1 METVYYTTVD
11 NEVVCEMLERMTS
24 QTFKLLPMREEEQE
38 WIKPLET
45 LSIELLGLS
54 KIFPANPSLFSA
66 VCKMEGIKELGERME
81 FMTYRRTIF
90 EICGLLTKAREKL
103 AKEGTECQ

>member
-1 METVYYTTVD
+1 METIYYTTVD
-11 NEVVCEMLERMTS
+11 NEVVYSMLERMTS

-54 KIFPANPSLFSA
+54 KIFPQNPSLFSA
-66 VCKMEGIKELGERME
+66 VCKMEGIKEMGEKMD

-90 EICGLLTKAREKL
+90 EICGLLGK
-103 AKEGTECQ
+103 AKENFS